1 MIKIKNILIFLISL
15 IFALIVCTQPITVY
29 AFEADTSGTSAE
41 ELSKDP
47 KYWWQGHIPN
57 TGSETITLKAGSDT
71 IGGGACSHFA
81 MTYALVK
88 MGIFNPKNGDTPY
101 THIKNAREKNAFMTD
116 WGYFDFTRVNELY
129 PDVSF
134 EGRDNNVQGMSAADG
149 LTYVKGKMSEGYYV
163 IGIVYGSV
171 SRNGHCIFFD
181 GVNSDGKM
189 SIGDSGYIGLT
200 FEDVYMQSTNYFNYL
215 ELLKCKGKDINSQ
228 PSIYDD
234 TALRGVST
242 TEVVEYKNLVK
253 EYELTGMPTKSN
265 LQEGVVRP
273 EINSINDLTE
283 DEKLVV
289 SSIKET
295 KDAEKLD
302 WFQIA
307 KNVISFIGFL
317 LLVYDLLLIVFY
329 VFDRV
334 NSFLN
339 ISLVSLITLGRIKV
353 ALKEDFAELSKE
365 DRKSNGYITLGKFIA
380 IILVIGTLGGL
391 MLSGTISYWVY
402 LLIQKVNGV

>member
-29 AFEADTSGTSAE
+29 AFERDTTGASAE
-41 ELSKDP
+41 ELAKNP
-47 KYWWQGHIPN
+47 KYWIQGSIPN

-101 THIKNAREKNAFMTD
+101 THIKNAREKNAFMTN
-116 WGYFDFTRVNELY
+116 WGYFDFTRVAELY

-134 EGRDNNVQGMSAADG
+134 EGRDNNVQGMSGTEG
-149 LTYVKGKMSEGYYV
+149 LKYVKGKMAEGYYV
-163 IGIVYGSV
+163 VGIVYGDKTQC
-171 SRNGHCIFFD
+171 HCIFFD
-181 GVNSDGKM
+181 GVNSEGKM
-189 SIGDSGYIGLT
+189 VIGDSGYEGTT
-200 FEDVYMQSTNYFNYL
+200 FEDVYGTCNTYFSYL
-215 ELLKCKGKDINSQ
+215 ELMKCKGKDINSQ
-228 PSIYDD
+228 PSIYDG

-265 LQEGVVRP
+265 LQEDIMRP

-307 KNVISFIGFL
+307 KNVISFIGFI
-317 LLVYDLLLIVFY
+317 LLVYDLLLLVFY

-353 ALKEDFAELSKE
+353 SLKEDFAELSKE
-365 DRKSNGYITLGKFIA
+365 DRKGNGYITLAKLIA
-380 IILVIGTLGGL
+380 IILVIGVLGGL
-391 MLSGTISYWVY
+391 MISGTLSYWVY
-402 LLIQKVNGV
+402 LLIQKVNGI

>member
-1 MIKIKNILIFLISL
+1 MKNILVFIISL

-29 AFEADTSGTSAE
+29 AFERDTTGASAE
-41 ELSKDP
+41 ELAKNP
-47 KYWWQGHIPN
+47 KYWIQGSIPN

-101 THIKNAREKNAFMTD
+101 THIKNAREKNAFMTN
-116 WGYFDFTRVNELY
+116 WGYFDFTRVAELY

-134 EGRDNNVQGMSAADG
+134 EGRDNNVQGMSGTEG
-149 LTYVKGKMSEGYYV
+149 LKYVKGKMAEGYYV
-163 IGIVYGSV
+163 VGIVYGDKTQ
-171 SRNGHCIFFD
+171 GHCIFFD
-181 GVNSDGKM
+181 GVNSEGKM
-189 SIGDSGYIGLT
+189 VIGDSGYEGTT
-200 FEDVYMQSTNYFNYL
+200 FEDVYGICNTYFSYL
-215 ELLKCKGKDINSQ
+215 ELMKCKGKDINSQ
-228 PSIYDD
+228 PSIYDG

-265 LQEGVVRP
+265 LQEGIMRP

-295 KDAEKLD
+295 KEAEKLD

-307 KNVISFIGFL
+307 KNVISFIGFI

-339 ISLVSLITLGRIKV
+339 ISLISLITLGHIKV

-365 DRKSNGYITLGKFIA
+365 DRKSKGYITLAKLIA

-391 MLSGTISYWVY
+391 MVSGTISYWVY
-402 LLIQKVNGV
+402 LLIQKVNGI

>member
-41 ELSKDP
+41 ELAKNP

-171 SRNGHCIFFD
+171 SRNCHCIFFD

-273 EINSINDLTE
+273 EINSVNDLTE

-317 LLVYDLLLIVFY
+317 LLVYDLLLLVFY

>member
-1 MIKIKNILIFLISL
+1 MIKMKNILVFIISL

-29 AFEADTSGTSAE
+29 AFERDTTGASAE
-41 ELSKDP
+41 ELAKNP
-47 KYWWQGHIPN
+47 KYWIQGSIPN

-101 THIKNAREKNAFMTD
+101 THIKNAREKNAFMTN
-116 WGYFDFTRVNELY
+116 WGYFDFTRVAELY

-134 EGRDNNVQGMSAADG
+134 EGRDNNVQGMSGTEG
-149 LTYVKGKMSEGYYV
+149 LKYVKGKMAEGYYV
-163 IGIVYGSV
+163 VGIVYGDKTQ
-171 SRNGHCIFFD
+171 GHCIFFD
-181 GVNSDGKM
+181 GVNSEGKM
-189 SIGDSGYIGLT
+189 VIGDSGYEGTT
-200 FEDVYMQSTNYFNYL
+200 FEDVYGICNTYFSYL
-215 ELLKCKGKDINSQ
+215 ELMKCKGKDINSQ
-228 PSIYDD
+228 PSIYDG

-265 LQEGVVRP
+265 LQEGIMRP

-295 KDAEKLD
+295 KEAEKLD

-307 KNVISFIGFL
+307 KNVISFIGFI

-339 ISLVSLITLGRIKV
+339 ISLISLITLGHIKV

-365 DRKSNGYITLGKFIA
+365 DRKSKGYITLAKLIA

-391 MLSGTISYWVY
+391 MVSGTISYWVY
-402 LLIQKVNGV
+402 LLIQKVNGI

>member
-29 AFEADTSGTSAE
+29 AFERDTTGASAE
-41 ELSKDP
+41 ELAKNP
-47 KYWWQGHIPN
+47 KYWIQGSIPN

-101 THIKNAREKNAFMTD
+101 THIKNAREKNAFMTN
-116 WGYFDFTRVNELY
+116 WGYFDFTRVAELY

-134 EGRDNNVQGMSAADG
+134 EGRDNNVQGMSGTEG
-149 LTYVKGKMSEGYYV
+149 LKYVKGKMAEGYYV
-163 IGIVYGSV
+163 VGIVYGDKTQ
-171 SRNGHCIFFD
+171 GHCIFFD
-181 GVNSDGKM
+181 GVNSEGKM
-189 SIGDSGYIGLT
+189 VIGDSGYEGTT
-200 FEDVYMQSTNYFNYL
+200 FEDVYGTCNTYFSYL
-215 ELLKCKGKDINSQ
+215 ELMKCKGKDINSQ
-228 PSIYDD
+228 PSIYDG

-273 EINSINDLTE
+273 EINSVNDLTE

-307 KNVISFIGFL
+307 KNVISFIGFI
-317 LLVYDLLLIVFY
+317 LLVYDLLLLVFY

-339 ISLVSLITLGRIKV
+339 ISLVSLITLGHIKV

-365 DRKSNGYITLGKFIA
+365 DRMSNGYINLGKFIA

>member
-15 IFALIVCTQPITVY
+15 IFALIVCMQPITVY
-29 AFEADTSGTSAE
+29 AFESGTSGTSAE

-71 IGGGACSHFA
+71 IGEGACSHFA

-101 THIKNAREKNAFMTD
+101 THIKNAREKNAFMTN
-116 WGYFDFTRVNELY
+116 WGYFDFKRVAELY
-129 PDVSF
+129 SDVSF
-134 EGRDNNVQGMSAADG
+134 EGRDNNVQGMSGTEG
-149 LTYVKGKMSEGYYV
+149 LKYVKGKMSEGYYV
-163 IGIVYGSV
+163 VGIVYGDKTQ
-171 SRNGHCIFFD
+171 GHCIFFD
-181 GVNSDGKM
+181 GVNSEGKM
-189 SIGDSGYIGLT
+189 VIGDSGYKGTT
-200 FEDVYMQSTNYFNYL
+200 FEDVYGTCNTYFRYL
-215 ELLKCKGKDINSQ
+215 ELMKCKGKDINSQ
-228 PSIYDD
+228 PSIYDG

-265 LQEGVVRP
+265 LQEGIIRP
-273 EINSINDLTE
+273 EINSMNDLTE

-302 WFQIA
+302 WFQLA
-307 KNVISFIGFL
+307 KNIISFVGFI

-365 DRKSNGYITLGKFIA
+365 DRMNNGYITLAKLIA

>member
-29 AFEADTSGTSAE
+29 AFERDTTGASAE
-41 ELSKDP
+41 ELAKNP
-47 KYWWQGHIPN
+47 KYWIQGSIPN

-101 THIKNAREKNAFMTD
+101 THIKNAREKNAFMTN
-116 WGYFDFTRVNELY
+116 WGYFDFTRVAELY
-129 PDVSF
+129 HDVSF
-134 EGRDNNVQGMSAADG
+134 EGRDNNVQGMSGTEG
-149 LTYVKGKMSEGYYV
+149 LKYVKGKMAEGYYV
-163 IGIVYGSV
+163 VGIVYGDKTQ
-171 SRNGHCIFFD
+171 GHCIFFD
-181 GVNSDGKM
+181 GVNSEGKM
-189 SIGDSGYIGLT
+189 VIGDSGYEGTT
-200 FEDVYMQSTNYFNYL
+200 FEDVYGTCNTYFSYL
-215 ELLKCKGKDINSQ
+215 ELMKCKGKDINSQ
-228 PSIYDD
+228 PSIYDG

-265 LQEGVVRP
+265 LQEGIMRP

-307 KNVISFIGFL
+307 KNVISFIGFI
-317 LLVYDLLLIVFY
+317 LLVYDLLLLVFY

-365 DRKSNGYITLGKFIA
+365 DRMSNGYITLGKFIA

>member
-1 MIKIKNILIFLISL
+1 MKNILVFIISL

-29 AFEADTSGTSAE
+29 AFERDTTGASAE
-41 ELSKDP
+41 ELAKNP
-47 KYWWQGHIPN
+47 KYWIQGSIPN

-101 THIKNAREKNAFMTD
+101 AHIKNAREKNAFMTN
-116 WGYFDFTRVNELY
+116 WGYFDFTRVAELY

-134 EGRDNNVQGMSAADG
+134 EGRDNNVQGMSGTEG
-149 LTYVKGKMSEGYYV
+149 LKYVKGKMAEGYYV
-163 IGIVYGSV
+163 VGIVYGDKTQ
-171 SRNGHCIFFD
+171 GHCIFFD
-181 GVNSDGKM
+181 GVNSEGKM
-189 SIGDSGYIGLT
+189 VIGDSGYEGTT
-200 FEDVYMQSTNYFNYL
+200 FEDVYGTCNTYFSYL
-215 ELLKCKGKDINSQ
+215 ELMKCKGKDINSQ
-228 PSIYDD
+228 PSIYDG

-265 LQEGVVRP
+265 LQEGVMRP

-295 KDAEKLD
+295 KEAEKLD

-307 KNVISFIGFL
+307 KNVISFIGFI

-353 ALKEDFAELSKE
+353 SLKEDFAELSKE
-365 DRKSNGYITLGKFIA
+365 DRMSNGYITLGKFIA